1 MGLVANARFL
11 EMFDFMAGLMCLDIC
26 GDDGT
31 GESKW
36 PWQARGASNEC
47 VRAELP
53 Y

>member
-11 EMFDFMAGLMCLDIC
+11 EMFDFMGGFLLLDLC

-31 GESKW
+31 GESRW
-36 PWQARGASNEC
+36 PWQGKGAKNEC
-47 VRAELP
+47 MRAELP